1 MQNLFGIPMNSI
13 MLVLLALLGIAL
25 GAVLY
30 VVLRNRIMFFVGLR
44 NIPRRPAQTVL
55 IVIGL
60 MLSTLII
67 SAAFTTGDTVN
78 HGLTSTSYN
87 LLGHVDEWIQ
97 SKGEEDGPPNGID
110 STIPPSTVERLRAAV
125 QQANDPNIDGFL
137 PALLKS
143 VPVVDPRS
151 RQSEPAVNFLGLDP
165 ASLAGFPDVISVR
178 TGEQLDV
185 ASLGDDELF
194 MNESAADALD
204 AEAGDRVQV
213 YAQGLPHDFTVVD
226 IARDRLASGVGDF
239 SSTEGMVARLDT
251 VQRVLGRPDE
261 VSFIA
266 ISNKGGVRQ
275 GLRTTPEV
283 LATLKR
289 TFARSTPGGE
299 AVSVY
304 DVKRDLINSS
314 EEAGN
319 FMTTFFVIFGLF
331 SIASG
336 MLLIVMIFVML
347 AAERKPE
354 LGMARAVG
362 TKRRHLIEMFLSEGM
377 AYNVL
382 AAFVGAALGVL
393 VAFGMARIMARLFA
407 EYNFD
412 IDPYVTWRS
421 LIISYSL
428 GVVLTFITVVFA
440 SWRVSN
446 LNIVRA
452 IRDIPEPKTGRMG
465 WRWLATGTAGIV
477 LGALLV
483 LLGLNNDLAFPFAL
497 GFTLITFGIAIMLR
511 YAGLRERP
519 VFTTLCG
526 LLLVLWALVAGGR
539 LESMFGELNGD
550 VEMFFLSGV
559 AMVAAATFIL
569 VYNADLALGL
579 VSRVGGMFGTA
590 LPAMKTAIAY
600 PLADKFRT
608 GMTLAMISLIIFA
621 LTMMSTM
628 NLNFTRVFL
637 ADSARG
643 GWDVVV
649 DENPSNQIGDVAAA
663 LRSAGSSVPDQFRAQ
678 GKAGIA
684 ANSEVRGSATGD
696 FERYLTWSAD
706 AGFVDGGSV
715 PLSSR
720 ATGFESDQA
729 VWQAFKTRDDV
740 AIVDRF
746 TVEGGGFSF
755 DGEFG
760 LRVSGIDPN
769 AKEFAPV
776 TITLRNPVSGQ
787 TADVQVIGVIDFG
800 ASASFFGV
808 WLPEAA
814 FNSVYG
820 APLTY
825 RDYIGLQDPGRARDV
840 ARNIE
845 AALLPTGV
853 QAESLKHEIEHDQAL
868 TRNFFLL
875 MQAFMGLGLFVGI
888 AAVGVIA
895 FRTVVER
902 RQQIGML
909 RAIGYKRGTVALSFL
924 LESSFVTLLAI
935 ASGVGLAI
943 WLSFFLITSD
953 EFPATG
959 TTYVIPWMRI
969 FQISALTFLASLV
982 MTYIPSQQ
990 AARIPTAEALRY
1002 E

>member
-1 MQNLFGIPMNSI
+1 MKNLFGIPMTYI
-13 MLVLLALLGIAL
+13 MIVLLVLLGIAL
-25 GAVLY
+25 GTVLF
-30 VVLRNRIMFFVGLR
+30 VVLRNRIMFFIGLR

-67 SAAFTTGDTVN
+67 SAAFTTGDTVD
-78 HGLTSTSYN
+78 HGLTSTSYT
-87 LLGHVDEWIQ
+87 LLGHVDEWVQ
-97 SKGEEDGPPNGID
+97 SQGEEEGPPNRID
-110 STIPPSTVERLRAAV
+110 SVISPSTVDRLRADV

-151 RQSEPAVNFLGLDP
+151 RQSEPSVNFLGLD
-165 ASLAGFPDVISVR
+165 ATSLEGFPDVISTK

-185 ASLGDDELF
+185 ASLQDDELF
-194 MNESAADALD
+194 LNQSAADALD
-204 AEAGDRVQV
+204 AQAGDRIEV
-213 YAQGLPHDFTVVD
+213 YAQGQPHEFTVVD
-226 IARDRLASGVGDF
+226 IAKDRLASGVGDF
-239 SSTEGMVARLDT
+239 SSTEGMVTRLDT
-251 VQRVLGRPDE
+251 VQNVLGRPGE

-266 ISNKGGVRQ
+266 ISNQGGVRE
-275 GLRTTPEV
+275 GLHTTDEV
-283 LATLKR
+283 IASLKR
-289 TFARSTPGGE
+289 AFSAGAPGGE

-304 DVKRDLINSS
+304 DVKRDLVDAS
-314 EEAGN
+314 EQAGN

-331 SIASG
+331 SIAAG

-354 LGMARAVG
+354 LGMARAIG
-362 TKRRHLIEMFLSEGM
+362 TKRGHLIEMFLSEGM

-382 AAFVGAALGVL
+382 SALVGAGLGVL

-407 EYNFD
+407 EYNFN
-412 IDPYVTWRS
+412 IEPYVTPRS
-421 LIISYSL
+421 LIVSYSL
-428 GVVLTFITVVFA
+428 GVVLTFITVTFA

-465 WRWLATGTAGIV
+465 WRWLATGIAGIV
-477 LGALLV
+477 FGALLV
-483 LLGLNNDLAFPFAL
+483 LLGLNSDHAFPFAL
-497 GFTLITFGIAIMLR
+497 GFSLITFGVAIGLR
-511 YAGLRERP
+511 FIGLRERP
-519 VFTTLCG
+519 VFTALCG
-526 LLLVLWALVAGGR
+526 LLLVVWALVAGGR
-539 LESMFGELNGD
+539 LEFLFGTLDGG

-559 AMVAAATFIL
+559 AMVAAATFVLI
-569 VYNADLALGL
+569 YNADLALAL
-579 VSRVGGMFGTA
+579 VSRLGGMFGTA
-590 LPAMKTAIAY
+590 LPAMKMAIAY

-608 GMTLAMISLIIFA
+608 GMTVAMISLIIFA

-628 NLNFTRVFL
+628 NLNFNRVFL

-643 GWDVVV
+643 GWDVIV
-649 DENPSNQIGDVAAA
+649 DENPSNQIGDLGAA

-684 ANSEVRGSATGD
+684 ANSQVRGSATGE
-696 FERYLTWSAD
+696 FKRYPIWSVD
-706 AGFVDGGSV
+706 AGFVDGGDV

-720 ATGFESDQA
+720 ATAFESDQA
-729 VWQAFKTRDDV
+729 VWQALKTRRDV
-740 AIVDRF
+740 AVVDRF
-746 TVEGGGFSF
+746 TILQGGFGF
-755 DGEFG
+755 DDGEF
-760 LRVSGIDPN
+760 VHISGIDPN

-776 TITLRNPVSGQ
+776 TIAVRNPVSGQ

-800 ASASFFGV
+800 ASGSFFGIY
-808 WLPEAA
+808 LPESA
-814 FNSVYG
+814 FNDVFS

-825 RDYIGLQDPGRARDV
+825 RDFVGLQDPGRSRTV
-840 ARNIE
+840 AREIE

-853 QAESLKHEIEHDQAL
+853 QAESLKQQIEHDQAL

-935 ASGVGLAI
+935 ASGVGLAV

-953 EFPATG
+953 QFPASG
-959 TTYVIPWMRI
+959 ATYTIPWLRI
-969 FQISALTFLASLV
+969 FEISALTFLASLV
-982 MTYIPSQQ
+982 MTYVPSRQ
-990 AARIPTAEALRY
+990 AAGIPTAEALRY